1 MQMTRIDFYVIEDDS
16 PDAMALTACRLV
28 EKAYGRGHRVYLHC
42 ESEEQARALDK
53 LLWTFRE
60 NSFVPHQ
67 IYGSQG
73 AEVAPVL
80 VGFAEDP
87 RVEPEVLV
95 NLTPT
100 VPPFFDRFERLAEI
114 VGANPDARARSRTR
128 FRHYSEQGYALQT
141 HHL

>member
-1 MQMTRIDFYVIEDDS
+1 MTRIDFYVIGDAG
-16 PDAMALTACRLV
+16 PDAVALTACRLV

-42 ESEEQARALDK
+42 ENEERARALDK

-73 AEVAPVL
+73 AEIAPVL
-80 VGFAEDP
+80 VGCADDP
-87 RVEPEVLV
+87 QVEQEVLV
-95 NLTPT
+95 NLTAT
-100 VPPFFDRFERLAEI
+100 VPPFFNRFERLAEI
-114 VGANPDARARSRTR
+114 VGADPDDRARSRTR